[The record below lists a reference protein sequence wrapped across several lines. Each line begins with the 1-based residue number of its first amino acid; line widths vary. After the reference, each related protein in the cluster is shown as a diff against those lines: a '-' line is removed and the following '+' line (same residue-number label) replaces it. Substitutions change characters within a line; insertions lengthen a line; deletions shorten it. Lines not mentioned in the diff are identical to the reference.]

1 MLPEE
6 AQALMAKILLVLF
19 GTVMLCLSKVRANEI
34 KNIHQNSINAPQI
47 IAQKF

>member
-19 GTVMLCLSKVRANEI
+19 GTVMLCLSKVRASDI
-34 KNIHQNSINAPQI
+34 KNMPENPQNSVQI